1 MLIDKTISNIDKLF
15 DTVDQAQLVFKD
27 GVRNYLYG
35 ETPSFNDNLQ
45 TTLKLRSD
53 AEMLRREV
61 ENDLYRQS
69 AFVRMRGDVMRL
81 LERVEYIVLKIRTNL
96 DQFDV
101 ERPFIPEELNSDFM
115 KLAELSTHAVETA
128 IPAAKAY
135 FRSPEVIFDR
145 IHRVYFYSNET
156 GKQAQSLKRHIY
168 QEMDSL
174 KLSQKIHLRYF
185 ALHIEELSVVAAEVA
200 DQLSVMAIKRNN

>member
-1 MLIDKTISNIDKLF
+1 
-15 DTVDQAQLVFKD
+15 
-27 GVRNYLYG
+27 
-35 ETPSFNDNLQ
+35 
-45 TTLKLRSD
+45 
-53 AEMLRREV
+53 
-61 ENDLYRQS
+61 
-69 AFVRMRGDVMRL
+69 
-81 LERVEYIVLKIRTNL
+81 
-96 DQFDV
+96 
-101 ERPFIPEELNSDFM
+101 M